1 MMGRDNAARNLTNIE
16 LTVRRSVTYLSLLL
30 PLRLA
35 SVGLPLPSVDWPTIV
50 QTQNLSIKT
59 CGTEGI

>member
-1 MMGRDNAARNLTNIE
+1 MMGRDNAASNLTNIE
-16 LTVRRSVTYLSLLL
+16 LTVRRSVTYLLLFL

-35 SVGLPLPSVDWPTIV
+35 SVGLLLPSADWPTIV

>member
-1 MMGRDNAARNLTNIE
+1 MGRDNAASNLANME
-16 LTVRRSVTYLSLLL
+16 LTVRRSFTYLLLSL
-30 PLRLA
+30 PLRLV
-35 SVGLPLPSVDWPTIV
+35 SVGLPLPSADWLTIV

>member
-1 MMGRDNAARNLTNIE
+1 MMGRDNAASNLANME
-16 LTVRRSVTYLSLLL
+16 LTVRRSFTYLLLFL

-35 SVGLPLPSVDWPTIV
+35 SAGLPLPSVDLPTIV